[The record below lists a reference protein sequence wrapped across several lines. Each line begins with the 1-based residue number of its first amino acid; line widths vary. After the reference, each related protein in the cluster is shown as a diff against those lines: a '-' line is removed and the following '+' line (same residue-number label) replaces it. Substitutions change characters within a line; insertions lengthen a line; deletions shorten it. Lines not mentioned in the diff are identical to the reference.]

1 MANKYLCLMLLTGV
15 LGCTRPS
22 GDNTI
27 LIKGSDT
34 EVNLA
39 LNLAER
45 YMEMDDSVSIAVT
58 GGGSGTGFASL
69 INKRADIANSSR
81 PITDKE
87 MELARERGVEPYGT
101 VFALDGLALIVN
113 ETSPIN
119 QLSVPDIGAIYRG
132 DITDWSA
139 LGGPE
144 MEISAYGRQSSS
156 GTYLFFRDSVLYG
169 DYSEDVRRMNGTAQI
184 VEAVKNDP
192 SAIGYVGIGYI
203 QKKDGSVVGGIRPV
217 SISAEG
223 SEKPLSPLVAD
234 NINSG
239 RYPLTRPLFQY
250 TNGKPSGKTA
260 EFIAFTLSD
269 TGQQIVATEGYYRIP
284 EQYKNPGLAYEPAQT
299 K

>member
-1 MANKYLCLMLLTGV
+1 MKYLCLTLLTGA

-45 YMEMDDSVSIAVT
+45 YMEVDDSVSIAIT

-87 MELARERGVEPYGT
+87 MELAREQGVEPYGT

-113 ETSPIN
+113 ESLPVKTLTVK
-119 QLSVPDIGAIYRG
+119 QVGTIYRG
-132 DITDWSA
+132 DVTNWSA
-139 LGGPE
+139 LGGPDV
-144 MEISAYGRQSSS
+144 EISAYGRQSSS

-169 DYSEDVRRMNGTAQI
+169 DYSENVRRMSGTAQI
-184 VEAVKNDP
+184 VEAVRSDR

-217 SISAEG
+217 SISPGG
-223 SEKPLSPLVAD
+223 SEKPLSPLVAG

-269 TGQQIVATEGYYRIP
+269 AGQQIVATEGYYRIP
-284 EQYKNPGLAYEPAQT
+284 ERYKNPDLAYESAQT